1 MRNLDK
7 ISIKSAPRHRGN
19 VLKLLTAGALALM
32 SGFGILVSGGCEK
45 GESYSELLR
54 EEEKAVNWYLA
65 QHRVEMDIPADGHFE
80 TGEDAP
86 FYRMDRDG
94 TVYMQVIDPGDA
106 ECKAE
111 SGEKIYFRFK
121 RENIILMYN
130 GTPAPP
136 YGNTDDLSSS
146 VGPTYFFYGN
156 KTYPTTVQYGTGIQV
171 PLEYLGLDSEVNLVL
186 KSYSGFTEDQT
197 LCQPFLLNVKYFKAT
212 Y

>member
-1 MRNLDK
+1 MYNRENRIID
-7 ISIKSAPRHRGN
+7 SASRHRGGM
-19 VLKLLTAGALALM
+19 LKMLTLSALALM
-32 SGFGILVSGGCEK
+32 SGFGMLISGGCEK

-65 QHRVEMDIPADGHFE
+65 QHRVEMDIPEDNLFE

-86 FYRMDRDG
+86 FYRMNSDG

-111 SGEKIYFRFK
+111 NGEKIYFRFK
-121 RENIILMYN
+121 RENIILMYD

-136 YGNTDDLSSS
+136 YGNTDDLASS
-146 VGPTYFFYGN
+146 VGPTYFFFGN
-156 KTYPTTVQYGTGIQV
+156 KTYPSTTQFGTGIQV
-171 PLEYLGLDSEVNLVL
+171 PLEYLGLNSEVNLVL
-186 KSYSGFTEDQT
+186 KSYSGFIEDQT
-197 LCQPFLLNVKYFKAT
+197 LCQPFLINVKYFKAT